1 MTPRTRHSIATLLC
15 AIASLASPQV
25 SSQAVDADQR
35 VVLTGTQATFSL
47 TSALTADTGIR
58 VVNVPEDGRQL
69 TLLRDYI
76 ARRIERFEP
85 LFASA
90 TAVVSLT
97 NALPGDPLYRFARD
111 ENIRVVNIEAA
122 TPWSFGTSGVALTD
136 TPISDVPWA
145 AETSPESSAVAPYFW
160 LSVSNAIR
168 MADIIGADLAELFSE
183 NADTIGE
190 NLDELKWSLL
200 NLRNDYQNR
209 LIESADDT
217 VFALSGDFV
226 YLTND
231 MGLFVDGY
239 FIKQDIHWTDS
250 DLSALT
256 ERLSTRGIRVV
267 LHRWLPSDAIQEAV
281 SAAGAELVVLDTA
294 DPGIVDG
301 DTLAIDGL
309 QQILQSN
316 LESIHSALNR

>member
-1 MTPRTRHSIATLLC
+1 MTPRTTLSVSSLLC
-15 AIASLASPQV
+15 LIVSLAPLPASTQTI
-25 SSQAVDADQR
+25 DAEPP
-35 VVLTGTQATFSL
+35 VVLTGTQATYSL
-47 TSALTADTGIR
+47 TRALTTNTAIR

-90 TAVVSLT
+90 TAVISLT

-122 TPWSFGTSGVALTD
+122 TPWSYGTSGVALTN
-136 TPISDVPWA
+136 TPVSNVPWA
-145 AETSPESSAVAPYFW
+145 GETEPESSVIAPYFW

-168 MADIIGADLAELFSE
+168 MADIIGADLTELFSDQ
-183 NADTIGE
+183 ADTVGR

-209 LIESADDT
+209 LIESADDA
-217 VFALSGDFV
+217 VFALTGDFV

-239 FIKQDIHWTDS
+239 FIKQDIHWTEG

-256 ERLSTRGIRVV
+256 DRLTTRGIRVV

-301 DTLAIDGL
+301 DSLAVDGL
-309 QQILQSN
+309 QQILRGN
-316 LESIHSALNR
+316 LEAIHRALNR

>member
-1 MTPRTRHSIATLLC
+1 MTPHTKLSITSLLC
-15 AIASLASPQV
+15 LIASLAPLPV
-25 SSQAVDADQR
+25 STQTIASSAP

-47 TSALTADTGIR
+47 TSALTTNTPVR

-122 TPWSFGTSGVALTD
+122 TPWSFSTSGVALTN
-136 TPISDVPWA
+136 TPISNVPWA
-145 AETSPESSAVAPYFW
+145 SETEPESNSTAPYFW

-168 MADIIGADLAELFSE
+168 MADIIGADLAELFPDH
-183 NADTIGE
+183 ADTIGE
-190 NLDELKWSLL
+190 NLANLKWSLL
-200 NLRNDYQNR
+200 GLRNDYQNR
-209 LIESADDT
+209 LIELADDT

-231 MGLFVDGY
+231 MGLYVDGY
-239 FIKQDIHWTDS
+239 FIKQDIYWTDS

-256 ERLSTRGIRVV
+256 ERLSSRGIRVV
-267 LHRWLPSDAIQEAV
+267 IHRWLPNDAIQDAI
-281 SAAGAELVVLDTA
+281 SSAGAELVVLDTA
-294 DPGIVDG
+294 DPGVVDG
-301 DTLAIDGL
+301 DTLAVDGL
-309 QQILQSN
+309 RQILESN
-316 LESIHSALNR
+316 LNAIHSALSR